1 MCYIFKQH
9 SDHCCYWHLH
19 DDGYRNLKYIHE
31 SMANAEKTQQGGP
44 SRPLSPASH
53 PLEDPLSLGAAIG
66 EGYGKDDDEDV
77 PSSFQSQGTMRGG
90 MATVRAS
97 KSSSVQPRPGYFDL
111 QRLAAQPDL
120 LNGIQS
126 SSAYNDESKVNTT
139 IRGPS
144 KSRAESIYSVSSHT
158 TSESGRK
165 SVSSFRSR
173 RKRRNT
179 TETNDGDDAGSINS
193 DADGDNDDDD
203 DELPEWLNRVRHRS
217 PAPMTFQPRPITQVL
232 DFSTHTH
239 SDTASTPSVID
250 DSGGDPIIPSAAVR
264 AKNLQEE
271 GDIESQLNNA
281 LKETEKWKK
290 AYEEVI
296 SRHARELSMVK
307 KAHEA
312 REAALLDILTSSGI
326 SKSRA
331 ERALTHATAQSQVPV
346 FRADERVADTISR
359 TKSPILQQSAPATQT
374 LNSMARSTS
383 SEERELPASIMEAM
397 LDELQSGI
405 STPITAPNARSS
417 SQSES
422 RSQSPAPSARSSMSR
437 FMQPNAPINA
447 SAIASNTPPNSSNPT
462 STSSL
467 NNFFTLNWRRKK
479 PSTQTTNGKVQT
491 GSETIKPAKHVRE
504 SSTLSP
510 PTANATAT
518 LTNALDK
525 NRRRSK
531 VREPNVTRL
540 PSLFGQDGTSKDKQS
555 VTQELEPILAHD
567 FRPPTLTM
575 AARRRNGPKPQPFEK
590 MKGGDIQSSSAKLS
604 HSDDEYQS
612 SGDEF
617 EVYGGKHLSPEE
629 LAQRV
634 ASTIQRQR
642 EAGAEDTMLTDQYGF
657 VYDAT
662 PSDVRL
668 LRRARKE
675 ESHAPA
681 CLTGIR
687 VGVRA
692 RGGTD
697 SQSEDEKVGG
707 DADSDSEVSGSDAK
721 KDEEEILTKPNKSVE
736 AEMLSSLATSVLPTP
751 DHLKTETSL
760 DVAPTP
766 SMPGPGFLDIAFS
779 KPLVSAS
786 SLNAAATDKNGP
798 TSPEVERLHFLGDGK
813 EEGTND
819 TEQTISSGQGTV
831 KRKANASVTVR
842 RLLTQLQEMHS
853 KRQDEQQAEWDAFL
867 NKRKALLQ
875 KSNADK
881 VGSGNGSR
889 DNSMTSK
896 AVDAVR
902 KSGDAFGFASA
913 VNESTSAPNGEMNGA
928 TNDKQT
934 SKRTKG
940 EEEWSLGGL
949 IGLGQ
954 LGSNPKDQQEFQKLI
969 QGGIP
974 LIYRPKLWYECS
986 GAFDRVEPGRYQELL
1001 DEHENEENACTKQID
1016 LDVGRTMP
1024 TNIFFAGDGP
1034 GVAKLR
1040 RLLVAYSWYNP
1051 QCGYCQGMNNL
1062 AATLLLTH
1070 ATEEEAFWVLASLI
1084 ENILP
1089 IDYFTAHLL
1098 IAQADQRVLIDFV
1111 QELMPKLAKHI
1122 DELGVDLPAV
1132 TFAWFLSLYTDC
1144 LPVETLFRI
1153 WDVLFVEGMVILF
1166 KVAISIFMLNEREL
1180 LRTNSPSSFYSLMHS
1195 MTTHQF
1201 SADKLLAL
1209 ACEGLR
1215 FSVKMDKIE
1224 ERRAKHIQDLQIE
1237 LGLDLTEIGQRTPSG
1252 SSIQL

>member
-1 MCYIFKQH
+1 
-9 SDHCCYWHLH
+9 
-19 DDGYRNLKYIHE
+19 
-31 SMANAEKTQQGGP
+31 MANIERTQQGGP
-44 SRPLSPASH
+44 SRPLSPTSH
-53 PLEDPLSLGAAIG
+53 PLEDPLSLGAVIG
-66 EGYGKDDDEDV
+66 EGAGKDDDQDV
-77 PSSFQSQGTMRGG
+77 PSSFQSQGTLRGIS
-90 MATVRAS
+90 TVRAP
-97 KSSSVQPRPGYFDL
+97 KSSTNQPRPGYFDL
-111 QRLAAQPDL
+111 QRLAAQSDM
-120 LNGIQS
+120 LNNTQS
-126 SSAYNDESKVNTT
+126 STSTFNEESKANMT
-139 IRGPS
+139 IRGSS
-144 KSRAESIYSVSSHT
+144 KSRAGSIYSVSSH

-165 SVSSFRSR
+165 SVSSIHSR
-173 RKRRNT
+173 RKRRST
-179 TETNDGDDAGSINS
+179 TNTNDDTSSINS
-193 DADGDNDDDD
+193 DADGDDDDDD

-250 DSGGDPIIPSAAVR
+250 DSGEPNVPPNNASV
-264 AKNLQEE
+264 KNLQEE
-271 GDIESQLNNA
+271 GDLESQFNKA
-281 LKETEKWKK
+281 LQETEKWKK
-290 AYEEVI
+290 AYEELL

-312 REAALLDILTSSGI
+312 REAALLEILISSGI

-397 LDELQSGI
+397 LDEFHSGI
-405 STPITAPNARSS
+405 STPVTAPNARSS

-437 FMQPNAPINA
+437 FMQPNAPTNA
-447 SAIASNTPPNSSNPT
+447 SATTSTTSPNASNAP

-467 NNFFTLNWRRKK
+467 NSFFTLNWRRKK
-479 PSTQTTNGKVQT
+479 PSAQIPNGKSQA
-491 GSETIKPAKHVRE
+491 GSGTIKPTKHVRE

-510 PTANATAT
+510 PTTDATAT

-531 VREPNVTRL
+531 GREPNVTRL
-540 PSLFGQDGTSKDKQS
+540 PSLFGQDGTGKDKQS

-590 MKGGDIQSSSAKLS
+590 VKGGDTKISSSKS
-604 HSDDEYQS
+604 SQSDNEYQS

-707 DADSDSEVSGSDAK
+707 DADSDSEVSGSDTK
-721 KDEEEILTKPNKSVE
+721 KEEEETVTKPNKSVE
-736 AEMLSSLATSVLPTP
+736 AEMLSSLTTSLLPTP

-760 DVAPTP
+760 DVAPSP
-766 SMPGPGFLDIAFS
+766 STPGFLDIASS

-786 SLNAAATDKNGP
+786 SFTAASQASGKNGP
-798 TSPEVERLHFLGDGK
+798 TSPEEERLHFLRDAK

-819 TEQTISSGQGTV
+819 TEQTVSSGQGTV
-831 KRKANASVTVR
+831 RRKANASVTVR
-842 RLLTQLQEMHS
+842 RLLSQLQEMHS

-875 KSNADK
+875 KSGAEK
-881 VGSGNGSR
+881 VGGGGGSR
-889 DNSMTSK
+889 DSSMTSK

-913 VNESTSAPNGEMNGA
+913 VNDTTPVSNGEING
-928 TNDKQT
+928 TGNSKQT
-934 SKRTKG
+934 LKRAKG

-974 LIYRPKLWYECS
+974 LIYRPKVWYECS

-1089 IDYFTAHLL
+1089 VDYFTAHLL

-1111 QELMPKLAKHI
+1111 QELMPKLARHI

-1144 LPVETLFRI
+1144 LPVETLFRV
-1153 WDVLFVEGMVILF
+1153 WDVLFVEGMGILF
-1166 KVAISIFMLNEREL
+1166 KVALSIFMLNEREL
-1180 LRTNSPSSFYSLMHS
+1180 MRTNSPSSFYSLMHT
-1195 MTTHQF
+1195 MTQHQF
-1201 SADKLLAL
+1201 SSDKLLAI
-1209 ACEGLR
+1209 ACEDLR
-1215 FSVKMDKIE
+1215 SSVKMDKIE
-1224 ERRAKHIQDLQIE
+1224 ARRAKHIQDLQTE
-1237 LGLDLTEIGQRTPSG
+1237 LGLDPTEIGQRTPSG
-1252 SSIQL
+1252 SSIQM

>member
-1 MCYIFKQH
+1 
-9 SDHCCYWHLH
+9 
-19 DDGYRNLKYIHE
+19 
-31 SMANAEKTQQGGP
+31 MANRDGNQQPGP
-44 SRPLSPASH
+44 SRPLSPTSH
-53 PLEDPLSLGAAIG
+53 PLEDPLSLVSAIG
-66 EGYGKDDDEDV
+66 GAGEKDDDQDV
-77 PSSFQSQGTMRGG
+77 PSSFQSQGTLRG
-90 MATVRAS
+90 MATLRAN
-97 KSSSVQPRPGYFDL
+97 KASSSSSSQPRPGYFDL
-111 QRLAAQPDL
+111 QRLAAQTDVS
-120 LNGIQS
+120 NNAQS
-126 SSAYNDESKVNTT
+126 STTNSDDTKANTT

-144 KSRAESIYSVSSHT
+144 KSRSASIYSVNSY
-158 TSESGRK
+158 TSETGRK
-165 SVSSFRSR
+165 SVSSTHSR
-173 RKRRNT
+173 RKRRST
-179 TETNDGDDAGSINS
+179 AGTNDDASSIHS
-193 DADGDNDDDD
+193 ETEGEGD

-250 DSGGDPIIPSAAVR
+250 DSGDANVPANDSR
-264 AKNLQEE
+264 TNNEQQE
-271 GDIESQLNNA
+271 GDIESQLTKA
-281 LKETEKWKK
+281 LQELEKWKK
-290 AYEEVI
+290 AYEDLLT
-296 SRHARELSMVK
+296 RHARELNSVK

-312 REAALLDILTSSGI
+312 REAALLEILTSSGI

-346 FRADERVADTISR
+346 FRADERVADSILR
-359 TKSPILQQSAPATQT
+359 TKSPIIQQSAPATQT
-374 LNSMARSTS
+374 LNCMTRSTS

-397 LDELQSGI
+397 LDEFHSGI

-417 SQSES
+417 NHSES
-422 RSQSPAPSARSSMSR
+422 RSNSPAPSARSSMNR
-437 FMQPNAPINA
+437 FMQPNATT
-447 SAIASNTPPNSSNPT
+447 SAT
-462 STSSL
+462 STTKSAPAVVNSNVSGPSSL
-467 NNFFTLNWRRKK
+467 NGFFTLNWRRKK
-479 PSTQTTNGKVQT
+479 PSPQLANGQAQK
-491 GSETIKPAKHVRE
+491 GSGTVKPTKHARE

-510 PTANATAT
+510 PTTDATAT

-531 VREPNVTRL
+531 AREPNVTRL
-540 PSLFGQDGTSKDKQS
+540 PSLFGQDGTGKDQQS

-590 MKGGDIQSSSAKLS
+590 IKSDEPQASSAKSS
-604 HSDDEYQS
+604 HSDNEYQS

-662 PSDVRL
+662 PTDIRL

-697 SQSEDEKVGG
+697 SQSEDEKVVGE
-707 DADSDSEVSGSDAK
+707 ADSDSEISGPEAK
-721 KDEEEILTKPNKSVE
+721 KDEEDTQTKPEKSVE

-751 DHLKTETSL
+751 DHLKAEKSL
-760 DVAPTP
+760 DIAPSP
-766 SMPGPGFLDIAFS
+766 SSNGPGFLDVTSS
-779 KPLVSAS
+779 KPVVSAS
-786 SLNAAATDKNGP
+786 SLTAASQATSGNGP
-798 TSPEVERLHFLGDGK
+798 TSPEEERLHFLGDGK
-813 EEGTND
+813 NEGTND
-819 TEQTISSGQGTV
+819 TEHTIGSGRGTV
-831 KRKANASVTVR
+831 KRKANASITVR

-867 NKRKALLQ
+867 KKRKVLLQ
-875 KSNADK
+875 QSSKDKMVGGASNRE
-881 VGSGNGSR
+881 S
-889 DNSMTSK
+889 SMTSK

-902 KSGDAFGFASA
+902 KGGDAFGFASS
-913 VNESTSAPNGEMNGA
+913 VNDITPAPNGESNE
-928 TNDKQT
+928 TRKST
-934 SKRTKG
+934 HPLKRAKG

-949 IGLGQ
+949 IGLSQ
-954 LGSNPKDQQEFQKLI
+954 LGSNTKDQQEFQKLI

-1001 DEHENEENACTKQID
+1001 NEHESEENACTKQID

-1089 IDYFTAHLL
+1089 MDYFTAHLL
-1098 IAQADQRVLIDFV
+1098 IAQADQRVLMDFV

-1144 LPVETLFRI
+1144 LPVETLFRV
-1153 WDVLFVEGMVILF
+1153 WDVLFVEGMAILF
-1166 KVAISIFMLNEREL
+1166 KVALSIFMINEREL
-1180 LRTNSPSSFYSLMHS
+1180 LQTNSPSSFYSLMHS
-1195 MTTHQF
+1195 MTSHQF
-1201 SADKLLAL
+1201 SADKLLTL

-1215 FSVKMDKIE
+1215 SSVKMEKIE

-1237 LGLDLTEIGQRTPSG
+1237 LGLDVMENNNGQRTPSG